1 MDFIFDILLLLLL
14 DIVLSVDNAILIA
27 STTKELEGK
36 TKKTAQLIGATGAV
50 VLRLVFIVLI
60 VFTLDTLQD
69 VILVYALGGLVL
81 CYIGISMTI
90 KHETKETK
98 VASSVFKA
106 VALIIAGDIMM
117 SFDNALIIGE
127 VVIGLGKG
135 TWFSLSIVVIAL
147 ALSLIIILFFSSQ
160 LATFMHKNDWV
171 VYVAAWLLVGL
182 GIEMVLKDSLFNLE
196 HSLGHAWMMLIAYA
210 TSGVIISSKW
220 YFLDR
225 NKSTDI
231 SNDDHDV
238 EVLNDQQD
246 SE

>member
-1 MDFIFDILLLLLL
+1 MEFILDILLLLLL

-36 TKKTAQLIGATGAV
+36 TKKTAQVIGAAGAV
-50 VLRLVFIVLI
+50 ILRLVFIVLI
-60 VFTLDTLQD
+60 VFTLDTLQN

-90 KHETKETK
+90 KHEVKESK
-98 VASSVFKA
+98 AANSIFKA
-106 VALIIAGDIMM
+106 VALIMAGDIMM

-127 VVIGLGKG
+127 VVIGLNKG
-135 TWFSLSIVVIAL
+135 PWFSLTIVAIAL
-147 ALSLIIILFFSSQ
+147 ALSLIIILFCSAQ
-160 LATFMHKNDWV
+160 LATFMHNNDWV

-182 GIEMVLKDSLFNLE
+182 GIEMILKDALFNLE
-196 HSLGHAWMMLIAYA
+196 HVIGHGWMMFIAYA
-210 TSGVIISSKW
+210 SSGAIISSKW

-225 NKSTDI
+225 NKSNDI
-231 SNDDHDV
+231 TKDDHDV
-238 EVLNDQQD
+238 EVLTDQQD